1 MKDDSGSHAVCTQQG
16 SPASHV
22 RVAKVLDV
30 ISRLPGCARVS
41 AYSQVKMED
50 APKLLGLSE
59 AESSTIWIILS
70 KSLKAWINTI
80 PPEMTTENRCA
91 GFYFYELIKTRNIC
105 YLMRAYFLS

>member
-1 MKDDSGSHAVCTQQG
+1 MKGDSGSHAVCTQQG

-50 APKLLGLSE
+50 VPKLLGLSE

-70 KSLKAWINTI
+70 KSLHPRAWSNTT
-80 PPEMTTENRCA
+80 PPEMITENRGA
-91 GFYFYELIKTRNIC
+91 GFYFYESIKTVI
-105 YLMRAYFLS
+105 FVI